1 MASQVSYSTV
11 GMSDGINISNKMIM
25 QGGVDGAFF
34 AANQIGW
41 GKSTFANTEFGGTT
55 EGLLNAIEN
64 KFTQDET
71 VISGALNTLNIRTL
85 DTITSYTAADALLA
99 ERISNLETGN
109 FEFASNEDID
119 NLFK

>member
-34 AANQIGW
+34 PANQIGW
-41 GKSTFANTEFGGTT
+41 GKSTFINTEFGGTT

-64 KFTQDET
+64 KFSQDET
-71 VISGALNTLNIRTL
+71 VISGALNTLNTRTL